1 MILREDGDLIHPD
14 LIDPSTGRPFAFV
27 PENEE
32 LRNTIAEIE
41 LLSSDDA
48 AFAIKRVPVRPI
60 PTRDEPFELAW
71 TAYRNGEVY
80 HK

>member
-1 MILREDGDLIHPD
+1 M
-14 LIDPSTGRPFAFV
+14 

-32 LRNTIAEIE
+32 LRKTIAEVE
-41 LLSSDDA
+41 LLSLDDA
-48 AFAIKRVPVRPI
+48 SFAIKRVPVRPI
-60 PTRDEPFELAW
+60 PMRDDPFELAW